1 MGVRVLLTSSCK
13 SKGRRLQ
20 QLVRDRLREIGKFFG
35 LRDADIESV
44 PTSVPGLD
52 IILSPLAKDLL
63 NLYIECKNVESL
75 NVVGVFQKHYEKYK
89 SDAGVPILVH
99 SRNRTEP
106 MVTLTLD
113 QFLEI
118 FHHHLAHV
126 ANFQAQVPNREH
138 TVRMIERNTIVSF

>member
-1 MGVRVLLTSSCK
+1 MGVRNLLTSSCK

-20 QLVRDRLREIGKFFG
+20 QLVRNGLRDIGKYFG

-52 IILSPLAKDLL
+52 IILSPLAKDIL
-63 NLYIECKNVESL
+63 NLCVECKNVQAL

-89 SDAGVPILVH
+89 DAGLPILVH

-106 MVTLTLD
+106 MVTLTLK
-113 QFLEI
+113 QFLEL

-126 ANFQAQVPNREH
+126 ANFQAQVPNKAN
-138 TVRMIERNTIVSF
+138 TVRMIERKQFVSG